1 MSSVVESRCRN
12 LKRNSEHMANQLQ
25 NAFHVE
31 LMKIPKRIR
40 QMPIDEFN
48 AKYGGDMQQVL
59 AQQLKDT
66 ISQSIPPQTPWYEF
80 SPCFKNI

>member
-1 MSSVVESRCRN
+1 
-12 LKRNSEHMANQLQ
+12 MANQLQ

-66 ISQSIPPQTPWYEF
+66 ISQSIPPQTPWYDF